1 MRVESKQE
9 PSPNCESFFANGS
22 TERLEPMLTI
32 PAWEQDQNLKV
43 WVHLRAIGFKSGLES
58 GKILAFYQKLRKIIA
73 DTDNICAI
81 VSEPPTVHE
90 IGGMPVV
97 TSNRFFFQIAC
108 DRRKDEVALYKAIHS
123 DKTLCLDSLEV
134 LVGDV
139 NRFAFNNP
147 ENMGPMLG
155 GPGYRPLRQALKEST
170 LWMPKL
176 STDLS
181 IDQDY
186 ESDDLNDIY
195 IFLRAPHI
203 SNAMTINLWNIVINY
218 FEGMG
223 YCGPVAYENHDY
235 LLFSFPVCSD
245 MGDTTQQLET
255 FVDMFAQQ
263 VNNILSCTEGWEY
276 SEVRSSA
283 DEIEELLK
291 QAIEKGFE
299 PIKDLLMAYPETISI
314 F

>member
-1 MRVESKQE
+1 M
-9 PSPNCESFFANGS
+9 A
-22 TERLEPMLTI
+22 I
-32 PAWEQDQNLKV
+32 PEWEQDQNLKV

-58 GKILAFYQKLRKIIA
+58 GKILAFYRKLRKIIA
-73 DTDNICAI
+73 DTDNISAI
-81 VSEPPTVHE
+81 VSEPPTVHK

-123 DKTLCLDSLEV
+123 DKNLCLDSIEV
-134 LVGDV
+134 LVSDM

-147 ENMGPMLG
+147 EIMGPMLG
-155 GPGYRPLRQALKEST
+155 GPGYRPLRQAIKESL

-186 ESDDLNDIY
+186 ENEELNDIY

-203 SNAMTINLWNIVINY
+203 SNAMTINLLNIAIND
-218 FEGMG
+218 FEGVS
-223 YCGPVAYENHDY
+223 YCTIAQGEHDY
-235 LLFSFPVCSD
+235 MLFNFPVCSE
-245 MGDTTQQLET
+245 MGDTTEQLEV
-255 FVDMFAQQ
+255 FVDLLAQRI
-263 VNNILSCTEGWEY
+263 NDILCCSEGWEY
-276 SEVRSSA
+276 CEIRASV
-283 DEIEELLK
+283 DDIEEILE
-291 QAIEKGFE
+291 QATIKGFE
-299 PIKDLLMAYPETISI
+299 PVKDFLMAYPQTISI